1 MHNAIS
7 RAHKES
13 GKTDIYVIFSIAL
26 FFFAA
31 AGAVLYFLI
40 LGEAPT
46 KPDDV
51 MERVVKAASSL
62 ETYVA
67 TVHVQPSPY
76 LFVQDAF
83 DGTVS
88 FDIKNKI
95 SIGDFDMPVTS
106 GITPVTVHI
115 DTFSSDAVTFAKFSK
130 KDNSVGPK
138 LLFPEEWVS
147 IDGTAR
153 FEIYQFI
160 EKSLVLENVL
170 KIAQEGKGRMV
181 LNSDIITQDTD
192 GSQEFHVVLRMKE
205 KQPDVSQ
212 NVTKFFALVSPEDDI
227 HLWIDAKTYNIR
239 EISYS
244 VPGFSVKVDISKR
257 NEPFAGSAPQN
268 SISYTAWEGKFFSKL
283 ASVAHISEILIGS
296 YGNINK
302 AYLEGIQQSI
312 QKTTGVKTTLQKSAP
327 ALEKKKLLYDT
338 ATDRWNSDM
347 LLRGVKLASAGYGQN
362 IFALYV
368 IEGKMFSP
376 LFPQKEIWSRGEIGS
391 NAAVMTVGGLI
402 PAGVASA
409 ATQTTALARAQKAA
423 LYVIGTN
430 LGFEYSPSSSNSK
443 CAMYP
448 AADVAEIDA
457 KDVGFCKPESTF
469 LNQIFK
475 K

>member
-13 GKTDIYVIFSIAL
+13 GKTDIYAILSIAL

-31 AGAVLYFLI
+31 VGAVLYFLI
-40 LGEAPT
+40 FGEAPT
-46 KPDDV
+46 KSDEI
-51 MERVVKAASSL
+51 MEKTVKSTSSI
-62 ETYVA
+62 ETYMA

-83 DGTVS
+83 DGKIF
-88 FDIKNKI
+88 FDLKNKI
-95 SIGDFDMPVTS
+95 SIGDFEMPITS
-106 GITPVTVHI
+106 GITPVTVRI
-115 DTFSSDAVTFAKFSK
+115 DTFSSDAITFAKFSK
-130 KDNSVGPK
+130 KENSSGPK

-153 FEIYQFI
+153 FEIYKFI

-170 KIAQEGKGRMV
+170 KIVQEGRGRMI
-181 LNSDIITQDTD
+181 LSNDTITQNVD
-192 GSQEFHVVLRMKE
+192 GSQEFHVVLRKKE

-212 NVTKFFALVSPEDDI
+212 SVTKFFALVSPEDDI
-227 HLWIDAKTYNIR
+227 HLWIDAKTHDIR
-239 EISYS
+239 EVSYS
-244 VPGFSVKVDISKR
+244 VPGFSVRVNISKR

-268 SISYTAWEGKFFSKL
+268 SISYTAWEEKFFSKL
-283 ASVAHISEILIGS
+283 ASVARVSEIRIGS

-302 AYLEGIQQSI
+302 SYLEGIQQSI
-312 QKTTGVKTTLQKSAP
+312 QKTTGIKTTLQKSTP
-327 ALEKKKLLYDT
+327 ALEKKKLLYDS

-347 LLRGVKLASAGYGQN
+347 LLKEVKLASAEYEQS
-362 IFALYV
+362 IIALYV
-368 IEGKMFSP
+368 IDGKMFSP
-376 LFPQKEIWSRGEIGS
+376 LFPEKEIWSRGEIGS
-391 NAAVMTVGGLI
+391 NAVVMTVGGLI

-409 ATQTTALARAQKAA
+409 ATQTTALARVQKAA
-423 LYVIGTN
+423 LYAIGTN

-448 AADVAEIDA
+448 AGDVAEIDA
-457 KDVGFCKPESTF
+457 KDLGFCKPESTL